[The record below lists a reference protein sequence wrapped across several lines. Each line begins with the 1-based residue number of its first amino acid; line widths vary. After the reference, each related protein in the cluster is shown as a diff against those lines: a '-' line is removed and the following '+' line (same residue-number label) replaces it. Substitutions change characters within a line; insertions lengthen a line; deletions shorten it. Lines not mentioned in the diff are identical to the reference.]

1 LQFAVFTLQYPPPP
15 QPQPPID
22 PTRKVSWRLLPL
34 LFVAYVIAYID
45 RINVGFTKAQ
55 LREVMGAD
63 PAWFET
69 LFGLGGGMF
78 FIGYFIFEIPSNLML
93 QRVGARLWIA
103 RIMVVWGFVSM
114 AMVFIR
120 GTLSFCLMRFLL
132 GAAEA
137 GFFPGVLLYL
147 TYWYPAR
154 ERARTIAL
162 FAMGGVTAGIIGS
175 PISGAIVDLQPF
187 AGLAGWQWLFV
198 LEGLPAVLL
207 GVVVLFVLP
216 DDPRG
221 ARWLTPQEKD
231 WIEQRLDAEAA
242 ELSAEQKHGLAEV
255 FRSGRVWLLCATYF
269 LLNFGTYSYELWAPS
284 IIRGFAGVSQTLV
297 GFINALPY
305 LFAAV
310 VMFFIGRH
318 SDRTGERRWHVALA
332 AFGSMAGF
340 LLSAYLKNPWL
351 ALAALAL
358 AFAGIKSSIGP
369 FWAMTTTF
377 LSGTA
382 AAGGIALINS
392 VGNLGGFAG
401 PFMVG
406 VIKDRT
412 HSDFAALLFL
422 GAALADMGLLALTVR
437 PASARRR

>member
-1 LQFAVFTLQYPPPP
+1 
-15 QPQPPID
+15 
-22 PTRKVSWRLLPL
+22 LPL

-103 RIMVVWGFVSM
+103 RIMVVWGLVSM
-114 AMVFIR
+114 AMIFIQ
-120 GTLSFCLMRFLL
+120 GTRSFCLMRFLL

-175 PISGAIVDLQPF
+175 PISGAIVDLHPF

-198 LEGLPAVLL
+198 LEGLPAVAL
-207 GVVVLFVLP
+207 GCVVLLVLP
-216 DDPRG
+216 NDPRG
-221 ARWLTPQEKD
+221 APWLTAEEKD

-242 ELSAEQKHGLAEV
+242 ELAAGREHGLTEV

-269 LLNFGTYSYELWAPS
+269 LLNVGTYSYELWAPS
-284 IIRGFAGVSQTLV
+284 IIRSFSGASQTLV

-332 AFGSMAGF
+332 AFGSMFGF

-351 ALAALAL
+351 ALAALAV

-392 VGNLGGFAG
+392 VGNLGGFVG
-401 PFMVG
+401 PSLVG
-406 VIKDRT
+406 RIKDRT

-422 GAALADMGLLALTVR
+422 GAALAGMGLLALTVR
-437 PASARRR
+437 PVTPVTPVARQ